1 MSSNENEDFE
11 PLVVLQLAPTT
22 PAATKEWIIK
32 RLTASHTDDE
42 GACLLARF
50 EPDPENQVIVFF
62 FVILYK
68 LSLLIYRII
77 SL

>member
-32 RLTASHTDDE
+32 RLTASHNDDE

-50 EPDPENQVIVFF
+50 EPDPENQVIVF
-62 FVILYK
+62 VILYK